1 MRCLHI
7 IEYQSVIKRNKLLI
21 HATRMNLKSIMRSK
35 RSWLQ
40 KTNIKI
46 LEKPKVSIVTENKLL
61 ITRSQDMHGT
71 MILIERGHEGSFL
84 WWKSSII
91 WFHWWLDDYP
101 GSLKF
106 MILCISNSLVS
117 FSVNYISMKLI
128 TFLNCFLECLP
139 QEMMLTI
146 TRKKYSK
153 FLFNYVPEKFVFI
166 ALPDTWL
173 ENSKYSSGQ
182 KVIHQHQNFI
192 WQSHLV
198 FWLHFKLCHTHKVS
212 ISFH

>member
-1 MRCLHI
+1 
-7 IEYQSVIKRNKLLI
+7 
-21 HATRMNLKSIMRSK
+21 MNLKSIMRSK

-173 ENSKYSSGQ
+173 ENSKYSSRQ
-182 KVIHQHQNFI
+182 KVIHQHQNSFGSLTWFSGCILNCVTRTKCQYLFI
-192 WQSHLV
+192 
-198 FWLHFKLCHTHKVS
+198 S
-212 ISFH
+212 ILPQIVPGYRHVENESANLY